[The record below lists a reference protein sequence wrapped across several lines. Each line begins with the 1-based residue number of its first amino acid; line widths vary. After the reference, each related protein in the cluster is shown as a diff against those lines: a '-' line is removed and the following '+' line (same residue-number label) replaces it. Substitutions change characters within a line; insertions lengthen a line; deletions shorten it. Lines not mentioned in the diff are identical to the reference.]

1 MRTNPNASY
10 FYYQCKNM
18 NLKQLNIELNFR
30 SDKFVSMATRTRQE
44 YLKDLSTNFVTPTTI
59 DSGNKFG
66 KFIKMFLGVALFL
79 QAWEPICALKL
90 SLLKSTH

>member
-1 MRTNPNASY
+1 
-10 FYYQCKNM
+10 M
-18 NLKQLNIELNFR
+18 NLKQINIELNFR

-66 KFIKMFLGVALFL
+66 KFIKIFLGVVLFY
-79 QAWEPICALKL
+79 KL
-90 SLLKSTH
+90 GSPSVP